1 MDLFAVNVK
10 NTATPPPPFS
20 LKHSFPDRPI
30 SCSLAKPSRRFSCSH
45 PFGAQLLRLLEIRV
59 FRPRICSPV
68 SVSRSFLVRA
78 IAKKNQDNSPSPGSN
93 LINASQKTY
102 TPPSRLQV
110 CASTKIVLSAS
121 RHAPQFVTIYYENGD
136 HSVPGD
142 DAKSNNISD
151 ASKSNETSSKK
162 AHHINLDWREFRAN
176 LFSRE
181 QAEKVEADMDV
192 QSENAHESKTLGLKW
207 AHPIPVP
214 ETGCVLVATEK
225 LDGVRTFERTVILL
239 LRSGSRHPQEGPFGV
254 VINRP
259 LHKKIKHMKPTN
271 LDLATTFSDCSLH
284 FGGPLEASMFL
295 LKTGEK
301 SKLHGF
307 EEVIPGL
314 CFGARNSLDEAAVLV
329 KKGILKPQ
337 DFRFFV
343 GYAGWQLDQL
353 REEIESD
360 YWYVAACSSNLICG
374 GASDSSSEG
383 LWEEILQLMGGDYS
397 ELSRKPKQ
405 DM

>member
-1 MDLFAVNVK
+1 MDLWAVHVK
-10 NTATPPPPFS
+10 NTTPSILLPRN
-20 LKHSFPDRPI
+20 SFCEKPI
-30 SCSLAKPSRRFSCSH
+30 SWSLGKTGISFKIGDGRV
-45 PFGAQLLRLLEIRV
+45 LEIRV
-59 FRPRICSPV
+59 LRRKVCCKGYQPFVIK
-68 SVSRSFLVRA
+68 A
-78 IAKKNQDNSPSPGSN
+78 MGKKNNDNSSSGNEERPVP
-93 LINASQKTY
+93 
-102 TPPSRLQV
+102 
-110 CASTKIVLSAS
+110 
-121 RHAPQFVTIYYENGD
+121 EGD
-136 HSVPGD
+136 GNRGNNSHDGN
-142 DAKSNNISD
+142 KSDTNSE
-151 ASKSNETSSKK
+151 KSHRTS
-162 AHHINLDWREFRAN
+162 LDWREFRAK
-176 LFSRE
+176 LFSDE
-181 QAEKVEADMDV
+181 LTEIAESD
-192 QSENAHESKTLGLKW
+192 AHNQGGALHSSKPLGTKW

-225 LDGVRTFERTVILL
+225 LDGVRTFERTVVLL

-295 LKTGEK
+295 LKTAEK
-301 SKLHGF
+301 LKQPGF

-314 CFGARNSLDEAAVLV
+314 CFGSRNSLDGAAGLV
-329 KKGILKPQ
+329 KKGVLKPQ

-343 GYAGWQLDQL
+343 GYAGWQFDQL

-360 YWYVAACSSNLICG
+360 YWYVAACSSSLLRG
-374 GASDSSSEG
+374 TPADSSES
-383 LWEEILQLMGGDYS
+383 LWEEILQLMGGHYS

>member
-1 MDLFAVNVK
+1 MDWIIVSDVSDMDLFATNVK
-10 NTATPPPPFS
+10 NTAAPSPFS

-30 SCSLAKPSRRFSCSH
+30 SCTLAKTSRRFSSSH
-45 PFGAQLLRLLEIRV
+45 PCGAELLRLLEIRV
-59 FRPRICSPV
+59 FRPNLCSPA
-68 SVSRSFLVRA
+68 FLVRA
-78 IAKKNQDNSPSPGSN
+78 TAKKNHDSSPSP
-93 LINASQKTY
+93 
-102 TPPSRLQV
+102 
-110 CASTKIVLSAS
+110 
-121 RHAPQFVTIYYENGD
+121 ENGD
-136 HSVPGD
+136 HSIPGD
-142 DAKSNNISD
+142 DAKSKNISD
-151 ASKSNETSSKK
+151 GNKSNETSSQKSQ
-162 AHHINLDWREFRAN
+162 HINLDWREFRAN
-176 LFSRE
+176 LFARE
-181 QAEKVEADMDV
+181 QAEKDEADVDV
-192 QSENAHESKTLGLKW
+192 QSANAHESKSLGLKW
-207 AHPIPVP
+207 AHPIPMP

-225 LDGVRTFERTVILL
+225 LDGVRTFERTVVLL
-239 LRSGSRHPQEGPFGV
+239 LRSGSRHPHEGPFGV

-271 LDLATTFSDCSLH
+271 IDLATTFSDCSLH

-314 CFGARNSLDEAAVLV
+314 CFGARNTLDEAAVLV

-353 REEIESD
+353 REEIESN
-360 YWYVAACSSNLICG
+360 YWYVAACSSNLIG
-374 GASDSSSEG
+374 GGTSDSSSEG
-383 LWEEILQLMGGDYS
+383 LWEEILQLMGGPYS